1 MTIRVTTGQNTFIKK
16 IVVGTPISTA
26 VTGLSIDQFNDFK
39 VSTKSDAQILVY
51 DSSEQA
57 FKNFDLNVDNG
68 LEKLYTPGND
78 RLLIRI
84 DSSSSPIISGLTSH
98 GSLLPGADSAYNLG
112 DSDKKWK
119 DLFLSGTTI
128 HLGGLLL
135 KDSGDKFGVK
145 DSAGSVVNI
154 DLAGSVP
161 QIRGFFSAGGDL
173 SYNSSTGVFS
183 FDVEQVYTKAN
194 FDSDFNLAIDEAALG
209 GVGLAYDAATNT
221 IKIDSAEFTANFST
235 TNLPEGT
242 NQYYTTARADSDAK
256 ASLFARSIGGGDG
269 NFTYDSSSGVM
280 TYTGPSASETR
291 AHFTGDKGLVYS
303 NSTGIFSVDSANLK
317 SMISVTDAG
326 GDGALAYNA
335 ANGVITYTGPSPTQ
349 VRAHFSGQGDIT
361 YDSATGVFSIDVEQI
376 YTKSNFDSD
385 LGLAN
390 TAQLPEGTNLYYTTA
405 RTDSDAKASLLGID
419 AGGDGSF
426 TYDSATGVMTYTGPS
441 ASEVRAHITAGE
453 GIDISSGAISGEDAT
468 VSNKGIASFNT
479 EHFAVS
485 SGAVSVKANGIDDTH
500 IDFGT
505 GTNQVSTADLPEQ
518 TNLYYTTVRA
528 DSDFDKNLDSAST
541 DKLSE
546 GSTNLYYTTARG
558 DSDAKASLLGGTGVT
573 YDSGSGVISIGQSV
587 GTGDTVTFNE
597 IRGPANF
604 VIDPAAVGNAT
615 GRVTILGNLTVEG
628 VQTVINSTAVS
639 INDKNIILAD
649 SADSA
654 TAANGAGITINGA
667 NASITYAA
675 VGDKFVFNK
684 PFQGSFLGFD
694 SDFDSALGTKN
705 TANLTEGT
713 NLYYTKARV
722 DSDFDMNLD
731 SASTTKLS
739 EGTNLYYTK
748 ARVDSDVSNGNA
760 ARAGTVFVD
769 ESEDDNAAYN
779 IIFENTRPAGNSYSQ
794 MQVDNGGLTFNPST
808 NLLTVAGTLRAS
820 ATGNGG
826 NLILERSDGTIVDG
840 NTLGTISF
848 KGTNEASGG
857 DANVEA
863 AAIVAEADTTFSS
876 TANNTDLVFKL
887 STSGAAAEKAR
898 ITHEGNM
905 FLTGIMQANAFTG
918 SGANLTALPAA
929 QLTGT
934 IDSARIPALLIADIG
949 NIPSIDHDAL
959 ANFVANEHISHS
971 GVSIVA
977 GKGLTGGGTI
987 VTSRTFDID
996 SANVRG
1002 MFNFDSDYIL
1012 AKDSAN
1018 TAVERNK
1025 HTAAVKNFAVTVA
1038 TKSTDHVYNGS
1049 GSSLGY
1055 KVDGTFSPII
1065 QLQLGRT
1072 YRFTLSSSDMSS
1084 HPFRLYY
1091 DAAKT
1096 TAYTSGVTTTS
1107 TYLQIAVSE
1116 ATPPTLHY
1124 QCSAHGYMGH
1134 ALVLGTRNLTGFT
1147 TANLTEG
1154 SNLYFTNAR
1163 AQGAISAGEGIDIS
1177 SGAISGENAS
1187 TSNKGIASFSA
1198 DHFSVSSGAV
1208 TIKANGI
1215 DDTHIDFGT
1224 GTNQVS
1230 TADLPEQT
1238 NLYYTAARTTA
1249 LIDSA
1254 YVQARTAAGT
1264 DSAATQSM
1272 IDSNFANTITFA
1284 NDIIFDSAGG
1294 IIFDKSDKALEF
1306 GDDHKASF
1314 GTGGDLVIRHNK
1326 ANNTSY
1332 IEEAGAGDLVIK
1344 ADDLYIQNAA
1354 GTENMAIF
1362 QENGYVQLRHNHSVR
1377 FQTSDSGVSITGE
1390 LTADSATIG
1399 GLRFPKADGSNNHV
1413 LKTDGS
1419 GNLSFASVTA
1429 LSGNID
1435 SSAVIVLVDSAYVQ
1449 ARTAAGTDSAATQAM
1464 IDSSIG
1470 FQVDSSYVQA
1480 RQVGSAITIQEEASS
1495 LSTAASTLN
1504 FVGSGVTA
1512 TGSGAT
1518 KTITIPGSAS
1528 GSIGSINNVKADTF
1542 AGNGSNKAFTL
1553 SNTPVDSDDVLVF
1566 INGILQ
1572 HTNTYGVSGVTL
1584 TLDSAPSSSDEIE
1597 TRTHLIQS
1605 VNLILRDHKSYIY
1618 TLGATS
1624 DSVSGNDSAGVSLAY
1639 DVGKVDVFANGVRL
1653 VTGKDFTA
1661 ANGTSIVFDSALS
1674 SGNII
1679 EVVSHAK
1686 ATTTDLN
1693 GIFSIDSDLTSTD
1706 SAQIIHSFNKTI
1718 YRTVKYT
1725 AQLENND
1732 SSGYHSEE
1740 ILLVHNGTSVAMT
1753 SYAKILLD
1761 SDLGTFDARISGDNV
1776 QLTLSPT
1783 KINTHV
1789 KLRAI
1794 RTPV

>member
-485 SGAVSVKANGIDDTH
+485 SGAVSV
-500 IDFGT
+500 
-505 GTNQVSTADLPEQ
+505 
-518 TNLYYTTVRA
+518 
-528 DSDFDKNLDSAST
+528 
-541 DKLSE
+541 
-546 GSTNLYYTTARG
+546 
-558 DSDAKASLLGGTGVT
+558 
-573 YDSGSGVISIGQSV
+573 
-587 GTGDTVTFNE
+587 
-597 IRGPANF
+597 
-604 VIDPAAVGNAT
+604 
-615 GRVTILGNLTVEG
+615 
-628 VQTVINSTAVS
+628 
-639 INDKNIILAD
+639 
-649 SADSA
+649 
-654 TAANGAGITINGA
+654 
-667 NASITYAA
+667 
-675 VGDKFVFNK
+675 
-684 PFQGSFLGFD
+684 
-694 SDFDSALGTKN
+694 
-705 TANLTEGT
+705 
-713 NLYYTKARV
+713 
-722 DSDFDMNLD
+722 
-731 SASTTKLS
+731 
-739 EGTNLYYTK
+739 
-748 ARVDSDVSNGNA
+748 
-760 ARAGTVFVD
+760 
-769 ESEDDNAAYN
+769 
-779 IIFENTRPAGNSYSQ
+779 
-794 MQVDNGGLTFNPST
+794 
-808 NLLTVAGTLRAS
+808 
-820 ATGNGG
+820 
-826 NLILERSDGTIVDG
+826 
-840 NTLGTISF
+840 
-848 KGTNEASGG
+848 
-857 DANVEA
+857 
-863 AAIVAEADTTFSS
+863 
-876 TANNTDLVFKL
+876 
-887 STSGAAAEKAR
+887 
-898 ITHEGNM
+898 
-905 FLTGIMQANAFTG
+905 
-918 SGANLTALPAA
+918 
-929 QLTGT
+929 
-934 IDSARIPALLIADIG
+934 
-949 NIPSIDHDAL
+949 
-959 ANFVANEHISHS
+959 
-971 GVSIVA
+971 
-977 GKGLTGGGTI
+977 
-987 VTSRTFDID
+987 
-996 SANVRG
+996 
-1002 MFNFDSDYIL
+1002 
-1012 AKDSAN
+1012 
-1018 TAVERNK
+1018 
-1025 HTAAVKNFAVTVA
+1025 
-1038 TKSTDHVYNGS
+1038 
-1049 GSSLGY
+1049 
-1055 KVDGTFSPII
+1055 
-1065 QLQLGRT
+1065 
-1072 YRFTLSSSDMSS
+1072 
-1084 HPFRLYY
+1084 
-1091 DAAKT
+1091 
-1096 TAYTSGVTTTS
+1096 
-1107 TYLQIAVSE
+1107 
-1116 ATPPTLHY
+1116 
-1124 QCSAHGYMGH
+1124 
-1134 ALVLGTRNLTGFT
+1134 
-1147 TANLTEG
+1147 
-1154 SNLYFTNAR
+1154 
-1163 AQGAISAGEGIDIS
+1163 
-1177 SGAISGENAS
+1177 
-1187 TSNKGIASFSA
+1187 
-1198 DHFSVSSGAV
+1198 
-1208 TIKANGI
+1208 KANGI